1 MVAFGTTSVSD
12 VTQQP
17 IRFLLSDMDGT
28 LLLPDHTLSQRTIE
42 AVRALRE
49 AGVLFSLATGRP
61 PKAMLQQIEA
71 LGVDLPTAAFNGGT
85 IVNPDGSVLV
95 AHYLS
100 ATVALTALTLFADQ
114 PDIEVWVFSGGDWLL
129 KDPYGPMVP
138 REQHGL
144 GYPPVVVETF
154 EPCLARID
162 KIVAASNNAELLIE
176 LEAQL
181 LPMVEGQAQVS
192 RSQPVYL
199 DVTAMKA
206 NKGEALATLAEF
218 LGVPLERTAALGDGG
233 NDPAMFHRAGLSI
246 VMGQAEEA
254 VKRQADVV
262 TGANTE
268 DGAAQAIEQY
278 ILKR

>member
-1 MVAFGTTSVSD
+1 MSD
-12 VTQQP
+12 VTPQS

-28 LLLPDHTLSQRTIE
+28 LLLPDHSLSQRTIE
-42 AVRALRE
+42 AVRSLRE

-85 IVNPDGSVLV
+85 LVNPDGSILV
-95 AHYLS
+95 AHYLPVT
-100 ATVALTALTLFADQ
+100 AALTALALFADRS
-114 PDIEVWVFSGGDWLL
+114 DVEVWVFSGGDWLL
-129 KDPYGPMVP
+129 KDPDGPMVP

-144 GYPPVVVETF
+144 GYPPVVVDSF
-154 EPCLARID
+154 EPYLERID
-162 KIVAASNNAELLIE
+162 KIVATSNNTDLLIE
-176 LEAQL
+176 LEALL
-181 LPMVEGQAQVS
+181 LPKVQEQAQVS

-199 DVTAMKA
+199 DVTAMQA
-206 NKGEALATLAEF
+206 NKGAALATLAEF
-218 LGVPLERTAALGDGG
+218 LGVPLELTAALGDGG
-233 NDPAMFHRAGLSI
+233 NDPAMFHQAGLSI
-246 VMGQAEEA
+246 AMGQAEEA

-278 ILKR
+278 ILNHPHRAAL